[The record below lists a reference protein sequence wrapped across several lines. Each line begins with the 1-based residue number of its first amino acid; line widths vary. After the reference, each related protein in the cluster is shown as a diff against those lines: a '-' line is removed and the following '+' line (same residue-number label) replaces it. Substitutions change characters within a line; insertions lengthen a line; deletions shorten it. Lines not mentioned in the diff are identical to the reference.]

1 MIHTDEASIK
11 QALKEKVITKRE
23 AQELLATLEW
33 LKRGPEARKKKTL
46 GTIQHARSVSP

>member
-1 MIHTDEASIK
+1 MIHVSEESIK

-33 LKRGPEARKKKTL
+33 LKRQPITRKKQTL
-46 GTIQHARSVSP
+46 DSIRN